1 MPPRSEKRKAKNKK
15 RREKVA
21 AKIRLELQKPFQAFR
36 QRMEDA
42 ERKIVKD
49 KLKHARKM
57 HPDAQGFESN
67 KKRRE
72 ELKYAEA
79 VLKDKTS
86 QISRVKPKP
95 TTKKKIKIDLAK
107 KTLGK
112 VAKVVGKASSPLL
125 VAAEVALSSSPT
137 QGKKHDKAVK
147 ERNKKWAALPEEEKK
162 KIITL
167 KLARPTRKPLNKNK
181 NKASGGTVKNYANG
195 GSVRKAKYKA

>member
-15 RREKVA
+15 RREKVT

-137 QGKKHDKAVK
+137 QGEKHDKAVK
-147 ERNKKWAALPEEEKK
+147 ERNEAETKKTGNKSK
-162 KIITL
+162 SKIFG
-167 KLARPTRKPLNKNK
+167 RPTRKPLNKNK